1 MDILEIL
8 KTVVTVAYV
17 PICVVMILIILL
29 QAGKGG
35 MGTALGGGA
44 SQGVFGGG
52 GASDVMAKLTQ
63 GFAFAFMAGAVFL
76 AYATAH
82 GGSERLREKSEEM
95 DVAEAPDPNQPIDYE
110 RIGPNPLVLPFPG
123 GSAPTAIEAEEA
135 PAAEPVV
142 DASASA
148 VDAAPL
154 GEVAPEGDSGAAEPV
169 VAAEPVE
176 GAPASDTP
184 ASDTP

>member
-82 GGSERLREKSEEM
+82 GGSERLREKSEEL

-123 GSAPTAIEAEEA
+123 GGAAPTAIEALEEA
-135 PAAEPVV
+135 PAAEAVV

-154 GEVAPEGDSGAAEPV
+154 GEVAPEGDVGAAEPV

-176 GAPASDTP
+176 AAPASDTP
-184 ASDTP
+184 